1 MPKTRS
7 VFFVLIVMMV
17 SVSALFL
24 FAQEKKEKPKT
35 AVIEGTLV
43 DLKCYAAGGYLTN
56 DHGEMDNCG
65 TMCAK
70 GGLPVAIVDKD
81 KNVHFLAVSAP
92 GYADWVG
99 AHMRLTGMHGKNA
112 QAAFIPKKIEM
123 KDGDKWVEKKVAKTM
138 M

>member
-1 MPKTRS
+1 MSKTRS

-17 SVSALFL
+17 SLSALFL

-35 AVIEGTLV
+35 VVIEGTLV
-43 DLKCYAAGGYLTN
+43 DMKCYAAGGFLTN
-56 DHGEMDNCG
+56 DHGEMENCG

-70 GGLPVAIVDKD
+70 GGLPVAIVDND
-81 KNVHFLAVSAP
+81 KNIHFLAVSAP

-112 QAAFIPKKIEM
+112 QAVFIPKKIEI

>member
-1 MPKTRS
+1 MPKSRN
-7 VFFVLIVMMV
+7 VLFVLTIMLVFI
-17 SVSALFL
+17 SALFL

-35 AVIEGTLV
+35 SVIEGTLV
-43 DLKCYAAGGYLTN
+43 DMKCYAAGGHLTN
-56 DHGEMDNCG
+56 DHGDMENCG

-112 QAAFIPKKIEM
+112 HAAFIPTKIEM
-123 KDGDKWVEKKVAKTM
+123 KDGGKWVEKKVAKTM

>member
-24 FAQEKKEKPKT
+24 FAQEKKKMDKPV
-35 AVIEGTLV
+35 VIEGTLV
-43 DLKCYAAGGYLTN
+43 DMKCYAAGGFLTN
-56 DHGEMDNCG
+56 DHGDMENCG

-70 GGLPVAIVDKD
+70 GGLPVALVDKD

-112 QAAFIPKKIEM
+112 HAAFIPKKIEM
-123 KDGDKWVEKKVAKTM
+123 KDGDEWVEKKVAKTM

>member
-1 MPKTRS
+1 MPKSRNVLS
-7 VFFVLIVMMV
+7 VLTIMLVFI
-17 SVSALFL
+17 SAMFL

-35 AVIEGTLV
+35 VVIEGTLV
-43 DLKCYAAGGYLTN
+43 DMKCYSTGGYLTN
-56 DHGEMDNCG
+56 DHGDMENCG

-70 GGLPVAIVDKD
+70 SGLPVAIVDKD

-112 QAAFIPKKIEM
+112 HAVFIPTKIEM

>member
-1 MPKTRS
+1 MPKTRN
-7 VFFVLIVMMV
+7 VLFVLTATLVF
-17 SVSALFL
+17 VSAMFL
-24 FAQEKKEKPKT
+24 YAQEKKEMDKPV
-35 AVIEGTLV
+35 VIEGTLV
-43 DLKCYAAGGYLTN
+43 DMKCYASGGYLTN
-56 DHGEMDNCG
+56 DHGGMENCG

-112 QAAFIPKKIEM
+112 QAVFIPEKIEI